1 MGDDPSKKEL
11 DFNRI
16 VILESGDDVDE
27 AVRKLNADGYRITSI
42 TIDRMPPFYV
52 PVTESHQG
60 MIQKGSI
67 TVYLLAERTT

>member
-1 MGDDPSKKEL
+1 MGDDLSKREL
-11 DFNRI
+11 EFNRI

-52 PVTESHQG
+52 PVTESHRG
-60 MIQKGSI
+60 MMQKGSI
-67 TVYLLAERTT
+67 TVYLLAERTI